1 VSDDRAIAFVAMPP
15 PATAVA
21 TAHAAG
27 HATAGH
33 HAKPLEDCGD
43 LLRAYDPSKN
53 TTRNTLTRFETAKI
67 LGLRMEQLAHGA
79 PSFLPPAEHAAVV
92 EASASQHRTV
102 EVIAQRELELRVLPF
117 MVQRTL
123 PNGERE
129 IWRLKDMV

>member
-15 PATAVA
+15 PATAVVAA
-21 TAHAAG
+21 TTTHAVG
-27 HATAGH
+27 
-33 HAKPLEDCGD
+33 HAKPLEDCAD

-53 TTRNTLTRFETAKI
+53 TTRNMLTRFEAAKI

-92 EASASQHRTV
+92 AASASQHRTV
-102 EVIAQRELELRVLPF
+102 EAIAQRELELRVLPF

-123 PNGERE
+123 PNGEKE
-129 IWRLKDMV
+129 IWRLKDMQG